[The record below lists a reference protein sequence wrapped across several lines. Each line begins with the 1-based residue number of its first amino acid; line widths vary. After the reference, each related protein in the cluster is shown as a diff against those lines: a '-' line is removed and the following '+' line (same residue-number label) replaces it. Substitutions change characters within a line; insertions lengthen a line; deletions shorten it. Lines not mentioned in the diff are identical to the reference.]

1 MALKE
6 EALMKSLPPT
16 PSLDSDNS
24 HTSFDDQRAILKPT
38 EHHNRVSEVPT
49 VAESP
54 ALASGDRERPK
65 DPETEDLGWSE
76 NPKVPIPV
84 VQGLDNEHLW
94 VLVRRFNK
102 QVYHFRRIPNPPPG
116 VLDCTSAITSDSY
129 SPDKLRS
136 ALERFYLT
144 IIVGAATALKH
155 IARIRSW
162 TEASRT
168 AWFFSAYFLAWYKDM
183 LIPTFLALLLTL
195 VVFPSSRP
203 IIFPS
208 APLAAIDTST
218 GGVTKP
224 LAGHLG
230 SKDSMTGAEEQFR
243 GEAVEKEA
251 DHFVTGLSTIAV
263 SVAVGKEGEGA
274 GPSSPDDATN
284 TSEETV
290 DAKVP
295 NIADVSG
302 AVDAQR
308 AASAG
313 DKASKDESAKQAAA
327 PVQQT
332 MWDNVGIVMSALTTV
347 MDVWEMTGNALT
359 SSPPFKSLPM
369 RARIASPI
377 ALLLFVSLVIPE
389 YWVYKGT
396 TLGGGVAFFGQPI
409 FDRLAQKHIL
419 RYLDQLVPHW
429 RQYLDIRNTI
439 LLGVPTDNQL
449 TLTLLR
455 LGEANKSPLPP
466 PPTIVAND
474 DGLENSPS
482 SPPPTAHPNDL
493 PPEYSEQVQE
503 VHAASENSS
512 EEVGEESSP
521 KSARKSKGS
530 KLLGLVKGT
539 TKAGVDGVLGVE
551 KVKAVVGS
559 QQAKAKTGIVQ
570 PVEAVEKAQRDDGPS
585 MFRGKWK
592 GKHGMLTVSTTA
604 TQPLVAFS
612 TLGRKKEMDS
622 PAETAVWSLLINEV
636 VEVRKVGGFGWKGK
650 MIVGWSTGDRVIDG
664 LEIVDA
670 KGNVYLIT
678 ALPRRDE
685 LFNRLVSI
693 GNQRW
698 ESC

>member
-1 MALKE
+1 
-6 EALMKSLPPT
+6 
-16 PSLDSDNS
+16 
-24 HTSFDDQRAILKPT
+24 
-38 EHHNRVSEVPT
+38 
-49 VAESP
+49 P
-54 ALASGDRERPK
+54 ALATGDRERPK

-76 NPKVPIPV
+76 NPKVPVPV

-168 AWFFSAYFLAWYKDM
+168 AWFFSGYFLAWYKDM

-203 IIFPS
+203 IIFPP

-218 GGVTKP
+218 GGVKKP
-224 LAGHLG
+224 PAGHLG
-230 SKDSMTGAEEQFR
+230 SKDSMTGAEEKFR

-274 GPSSPDDATN
+274 GPTSPDDATN
-284 TSEETV
+284 ASEETV

-308 AASAG
+308 AASIG
-313 DKASKDESAKQAAA
+313 DKTSKDESVKQAAA

-347 MDVWEMTGNALT
+347 MDVWEMTGNALA

-369 RARIASPI
+369 RARIASPVAI
-377 ALLLFVSLVIPE
+377 LLFVSLVIPE
-389 YWVYKGT
+389 YWVYKGS

-409 FDRLAQKHIL
+409 FDKLAQKHIL
-419 RYLDQLVPHW
+419 KYLDQLVPHW

-466 PPTIVAND
+466 PPTIVASD
-474 DGLENSPS
+474 EGLENSPS

-493 PPEYSEQVQE
+493 PPEYSEQIQE
-503 VHAASENSS
+503 VHTASENST
-512 EEVGEESSP
+512 EEAGEESSP

-592 GKHGMLTVSTTA
+592 GKQGMLTVSTTA

-622 PAETAVWSLLINEV
+622 PAETVVWSLLINEI

-664 LEIVDA
+664 LEIIDA

-698 ESC
+698 ES